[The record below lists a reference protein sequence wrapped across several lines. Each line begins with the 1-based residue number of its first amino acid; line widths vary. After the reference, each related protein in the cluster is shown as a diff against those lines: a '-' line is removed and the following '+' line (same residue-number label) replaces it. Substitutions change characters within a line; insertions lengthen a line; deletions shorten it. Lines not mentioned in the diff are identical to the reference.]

1 MVTNT
6 TSIYRYKISA
16 CTMLEYKDKSLLD
29 GNLPNTYLYH
39 RKTSRK
45 DVMKYM
51 DHVLPCTTWYIVVC
65 LLQVI
70 CKLNDAS
77 QICVQIGIV

>member
-1 MVTNT
+1 
-6 TSIYRYKISA
+6 
-16 CTMLEYKDKSLLD
+16 MLESKDKFRSMEIF
-29 GNLPNTYLYH
+29 TIRTSYH